1 MGSPL
6 RPLLRTRKGQ
16 ELGNEDLML
25 TQLNIVSDTKGN
37 APLTFSTVDDADTE
51 TEASLDRPVSN
62 TRLALAMRV
71 SGVLQTTLDLD
82 QLVALFSAQI
92 KPAIPH
98 DGLTYHNDELG
109 IVASQGR
116 KGRHSCGYRLLIDHE
131 PIGEVTLTRRWEYS
145 SEEMKTLEYTL
156 CSLVYPLRNAIL
168 YRRALHAA
176 HKDPLTGAFNRS
188 TLDETLNREIRL
200 AQRYKR
206 HLSLLV
212 LDIDF
217 FKRVNDTYGHGVG
230 DCVIK
235 SVADRIAACIRS
247 TDILFRY
254 GGEEFVVLLSNTD
267 SEGAFI
273 IAERIRCSVERTLVQ
288 CGSNTIG
295 STLSIGISKLTETDT
310 HHTLFARADA
320 ALYTAKHDGR
330 NRCQLG

>member
-1 MGSPL
+1 
-6 RPLLRTRKGQ
+6 
-16 ELGNEDLML
+16 ML
-25 TQLNIVSDTKGN
+25 TQLNIVSDSKGN
-37 APLTFSTVDDADTE
+37 APLSFAISDDAE
-51 TEASLDRPVSN
+51 PNRDRAVSN

-71 SGVLQTTLDLD
+71 SGALQTTLDLD
-82 QLVALFSAQI
+82 QLIALFSAQV
-92 KPAIPH
+92 KPAVPH

-109 IVASQGR
+109 LVASQGR

-131 PIGEVTLTRRWEYS
+131 PIGEITLTKRWEFS
-145 SEEMKTLEYTL
+145 NEEMKTLEYTL

-176 HKDPLTGAFNRS
+176 HKDALTGAFNRS

-200 AQRYKR
+200 AHRYKR
-206 HLSLLV
+206 SLSLLV

-217 FKRVNDTYGHGVG
+217 FKRVNDTHGHSVG

-267 SEGAFI
+267 GEGAHT
-273 IAERIRCSVERTLVQ
+273 IAERIRSSVEQTMIQ
-288 CGSNTIG
+288 CDSNSIST
-295 STLSIGISKLTETDT
+295 TLSIGISKLIGADT

-320 ALYTAKHDGR
+320 ALYTAKNNGR
-330 NRCQLG
+330 NRCQAD